1 MTASPEEALGRT
13 CGPACYTLG
22 SLVNRLLMTGPALSD
37 RTRRIL
43 ATLVRAYIETG
54 EPVASATLAH
64 RAGLH
69 LSSATVRHVLA
80 QLEEMGYVWQPHT
93 SAGRVPTDAGYRF
106 YVDMLLEGR
115 RPTKDVSAVEARLRQ
130 EAGDAPLMDD
140 LLSSTSHVLSEASR
154 SVGFAIAPSNAQA
167 LFHRIEFVPLSGSR
181 ILVVVVASG
190 NQVSQKTVDIGE
202 AVNVS
207 ELVQAANFL
216 NSEFSGRTL
225 EEVRTGVVER
235 LKEERSLYDQLLGLA
250 LRLASS
256 SFENLESPTA
266 VYIDG
271 ASTLL
276 DEVVQASG
284 ISPATLRGLLRM
296 VEEKQRLVRML
307 TEYIDGP
314 GLTVVIGAEHNDPE
328 LRPFSLIAATYFD
341 GRSTGTVGVIGPTR
355 MRYSK
360 AISVVD
366 IAAMAVARVL
376 RSVNQRGS

>member
-1 MTASPEEALGRT
+1 MST
-13 CGPACYTLG
+13 
-22 SLVNRLLMTGPALSD
+22 PALSD

-43 ATLVRAYIETG
+43 ATLVRSYIETG

-64 RAGLH
+64 KAGLN
-69 LSSATVRHVLA
+69 LSSATVRNVLA

-93 SAGRVPTDAGYRF
+93 SAGRVPTDTGYRC

-115 RPTKDVSAVEARLRQ
+115 RSTKDVSAVEARLRQ
-130 EAGDAPLMDD
+130 EAGDDPLMDD

-154 SVGFAIAPSNAQA
+154 HVGFAIAPPNSKA
-167 LFHRIEFVPLSGSR
+167 LFNRIEFVPLSGTR
-181 ILVVVVASG
+181 ILVVLVASG

-202 AVNVS
+202 SVNVS

-216 NSEFSGRTL
+216 NSEFSGHTL
-225 EEVRTGVVER
+225 DEVREGVIQR

-256 SFENLESPTA
+256 SFENLERPTA
-266 VYIDG
+266 VYIEG
-271 ASTLL
+271 ASTLVE
-276 DEVVQASG
+276 EVVQASG
-284 ISPATLRGLLRM
+284 ISANTLRTLLRM

-314 GLTVVIGAEHNDPE
+314 GLTVVIGAEHSDPE
-328 LRPFSLIAATYFD
+328 LRPFSLIASTYFD

-366 IAAMAVARVL
+366 IAALAVARVL
-376 RSVNQRGS
+376 RDGN

>member
-1 MTASPEEALGRT
+1 MSA
-13 CGPACYTLG
+13 
-22 SLVNRLLMTGPALSD
+22 PALSD

-43 ATLVRAYIETG
+43 ATLVRSYIETG

-64 RAGLH
+64 KAGLN
-69 LSSATVRHVLA
+69 LSSATVRNVLA
-80 QLEEMGYVWQPHT
+80 QLEEMGFVWQPHT
-93 SAGRVPTDAGYRF
+93 SAGRVPTDAGYRC
-106 YVDMLLEGR
+106 YVDMLLDGR
-115 RPTKDVSAVEARLRQ
+115 RSTKDVSAVEARLRQ

-140 LLSSTSHVLSEASR
+140 LLSTTSHVLSEASKG
-154 SVGFAIAPSNAQA
+154 VGFAIAPPNAQA
-167 LFHRIEFVPLSGSR
+167 LFQRIEFVPITNSR
-181 ILVVVVASG
+181 ILVVMVASG

-202 AVNVS
+202 SVNSS
-207 ELVQAANFL
+207 ELMQAANYL

-225 EEVRTGVVER
+225 DEVRAGVVDR

-256 SFENLESPTA
+256 SFENLERPTA

-276 DEVVQASG
+276 EEVVQASG
-284 ISPATLRGLLRM
+284 ISAATLRALWRM

-314 GLTVVIGAEHNDPE
+314 GMTVVIGAEHNDPE
-328 LRPFSLIAATYFD
+328 LRPFSLIASTYFD

-360 AISVVD
+360 AINVVD
-366 IAAMAVARVL
+366 IAALAVARVL
-376 RSVNQRGS
+376 RDVN

>member
-1 MTASPEEALGRT
+1 MI
-13 CGPACYTLG
+13 
-22 SLVNRLLMTGPALSD
+22 GPALSD

-43 ATLVRAYIETG
+43 ATLVRSYIETG
-54 EPVASATLAH
+54 EPVASASLAH
-64 RAGLH
+64 KAGLNV
-69 LSSATVRHVLA
+69 SSATVRNVLA

-93 SAGRVPTDAGYRF
+93 SAGRVPTDAGYRC
-106 YVDMLLEGR
+106 YVDMLLDGHR
-115 RPTKDVSAVEARLRQ
+115 SAKDVSAVEARLRH

-140 LLSSTSHVLSEASR
+140 LLSSTSHVLSEAGKG
-154 SVGFAIAPSNAQA
+154 VGFAIAPPNAEA
-167 LFHRIEFVPLSGSR
+167 LFQRIEFVPLSGNR
-181 ILVVVVASG
+181 ILVVMVASG

-202 AVNVS
+202 SVNMS

-225 EEVRTGVVER
+225 DEVRAGVIER

-256 SFENLESPTA
+256 SFENLDRPTS
-266 VYIDG
+266 VYVDG
-271 ASTLL
+271 ATTLL
-276 DEVVQASG
+276 EEVVQASG
-284 ISPATLRGLLRM
+284 ISASTLKALWRM

-314 GLTVVIGAEHNDPE
+314 GLTVVIGAEHSDPE

-341 GRSTGTVGVIGPTR
+341 GRSTGTVGIIGPTR

-360 AISVVD
+360 AISAVD
-366 IAAMAVARVL
+366 IAAIAVARVL
-376 RSVNQRGS
+376 RDVN

>member
-1 MTASPEEALGRT
+1 
-13 CGPACYTLG
+13 
-22 SLVNRLLMTGPALSD
+22 MTGPALSD

-43 ATLVRAYIETG
+43 ATLVRSYIETG
-54 EPVASATLAH
+54 EPVASASLAH
-64 RAGLH
+64 RAGLN
-69 LSSATVRHVLA
+69 LSSATVRNVLA

-106 YVDMLLEGR
+106 YVDLLIEGR

-154 SVGFAIAPSNAQA
+154 SVGFAIAPPNAQA
-167 LFHRIEFVPLSGSR
+167 LFQRIEFVPLSGSR
-181 ILVVVVASG
+181 ILVVMVASG

-202 AVNVS
+202 PVNGS
-207 ELVQAANFL
+207 ELEQAANFL

-225 EEVRTGVVER
+225 EEVRNGVVER
-235 LKEERSLYDQLLGLA
+235 FKEERSLYDQLLGLA

-256 SFENLESPTA
+256 SFEDVDSPTA

-284 ISPATLRGLLRM
+284 ISAATLRGLLRM

-328 LRPFSLIAATYFD
+328 LRPFSLIASTYFD
-341 GRSTGTVGVIGPTR
+341 GRSTGTIGVIGPTR

-366 IAAMAVARVL
+366 VAAIAIARVL
-376 RSVNQRGS
+376 RNVN